1 MSNAWDPS
9 GNAWIP
15 SLGGAGG
22 VASLNGLTG
31 ALNLSTP
38 NSTLNI
44 GTSGSNITLD
54 LNLANANTWTA
65 LQTFLLP
72 ASGPALLIS
81 SVAQSPKVL
90 NESGGQGIQLLAPPA
105 TSTAQ
110 SQGAP
115 HIDLFGQYW
124 NGTTSV
130 NRGPSI
136 GSGANTNIN
145 LESLGID
152 WWDGT
157 TKTDAL
163 RIDNPNASGAAIWP
177 VGNGNMYDLG
187 KGNQQFRNA
196 YLAGTVNTN
205 FVSTN
210 GIGTGSDAP
219 QSGRIILTR
228 SGASSGYNEIVS
240 PADGTIA
247 RSILFL
253 TQTTTTAGIGNSKG
267 RMRIDGGGAQGSSS
281 IDFFETIRWVF
292 NATGYA
298 YSGDAAITADG
309 LGGNLYLNAP
319 SGKSIFL
326 QNAAATKASLGATF
340 ALLSGFQYNVTT
352 VTAST
357 TLTTANQVVLVNAS
371 AGAATITLPAAS
383 SGKGLLIIVAKI
395 DSSTN
400 AVTVSRAGTDTIQG
414 AASQTLSTQYSK
426 SILMSDG
433 TSIWYDLGAGLV

>member
-1 MSNAWDPS
+1 MSNAWDPT

-15 SLGGAGG
+15 SF
-22 VASLNGLTG
+22 
-31 ALNLSTP
+31 
-38 NSTLNI
+38 
-44 GTSGSNITLD
+44 
-54 LNLANANTWTA
+54 NLAYPNTWTA
-65 LQTFLLP
+65 LQTYLLP

-81 SVAQSPKVL
+81 SVAQSPIVL
-90 NESGGQGIQLLAPPA
+90 NEPGGQGIQLLAIPA
-105 TSTAQ
+105 TSG
-110 SQGAP
+110 SQNKGTPALE
-115 HIDLFGQYW
+115 LFGQYW

-130 NRGPSI
+130 NRGVGISYA
-136 GSGANTNIN
+136 ANPTIT
-145 LESLGID
+145 LENLGIN
-152 WWDGT
+152 WFDGT

-177 VGNGNMYDLG
+177 AGNGAMYDLG
-187 KGNQQFRNA
+187 KSNQRFRNA

-210 GIGTGSDAP
+210 GIGTGADAP
-219 QSGRIILTR
+219 QTGRIILTR
-228 SGASSGYNEIVS
+228 SGASSGFNEIVS
-240 PADGTIA
+240 PADGTTA
-247 RSILFL
+247 RRIQFL
-253 TQTTTTAGIGNSKG
+253 TQSATTAGIGNSVVRLVIG
-267 RMRIDGGGAQGSSS
+267 AGQAQGSVN
-281 IDFFETIRWVF
+281 IGFFETLRWSG
-292 NATGYA
+292 NATGYE

-357 TLTTANQVVLVNAS
+357 TLTTSNQVVLVNAS

-395 DSSTN
+395 DSSAN

-414 AASQTLSTQYSK
+414 ATSQTLSTQYSK